1 MALFGGKKKAP
12 AKKAKKA
19 GINWER
25 VQVFSKPE
33 QLGALLKGLREQQ
46 GSVQCRTDQ
55 TQSGL
60 ASGRPWHG

>member
-19 GINWER
+19 INWER

-33 QLGALLKGLREQQ
+33 QLGALLKGVREEEADC
-46 GSVQCRTDQ
+46 SV
-55 TQSGL
+55 
-60 ASGRPWHG
+60 GRI